1 MKYVLDTNTLSYAMA
16 GEPRVCGRLLS
27 RARTD
32 VLLPQPVV
40 AEVEYGLARMR
51 KSKRR
56 TRLAARFRA
65 FLDEMSRAA
74 WTDEVSRA
82 FGATKADL
90 ERRGVRIEDFD
101 VAIAAH
107 ALARD
112 AVLVS
117 DDVEHMRRIAGLR
130 LETWRADAARPSTP
144 GPPIVA

>member
-16 GEPRVCGRLLS
+16 GEPQVCERLLS
-27 RARTD
+27 LARTD
-32 VLLPQPVV
+32 LLLPQPVV

-65 FLDEMSRAA
+65 FLDEMPRAE

-107 ALARD
+107 ALAND

-117 DDVEHMRRIAGLR
+117 DDADHMRRIAGLR
-130 LETWRADAARPSTP
+130 LETWHAAPSESPEP
-144 GPPIVA
+144 GPPGVA

>member
-16 GEPRVCGRLLS
+16 GEPQVCSRLL
-27 RARTD
+27 ALPRTD

-40 AEVEYGLARMR
+40 AEVEYGLARMHN
-51 KSKRR
+51 SKRR
-56 TRLAARFRA
+56 ERLFERLRI
-65 FLDEMSRAA
+65 FLDELARAE
-74 WTDEVSRA
+74 WTDAVSRA

-107 ALARD
+107 ALALD

-117 DDVEHMRRIAGLR
+117 DDSAHMSRITGLQVESWRTNPGLT
-130 LETWRADAARPSTP
+130 EP
-144 GPPIVA
+144 GGE